1 MSAKKSSDSASLFD
15 QGTTKV
21 EESPRTFKLGRFVE
35 NPDNPQ
41 TVTDAAFERL
51 VGKLKRVPSGLTAK
65 RIAYVTDHEAGE
77 FVVLSGNKRIR
88 ALKRI
93 LGEEYEAPAEWFQDV
108 TEMSADERREFI
120 VTENVV
126 EGDWVASMLLALM
139 PKEELAKLMDD
150 TDVSAIL
157 ADLPAVQ
164 KIAENQEIDGDEFAD
179 TMELK
184 FKLTV
189 EDREKAVAVLASINP
204 DDQAAAFM
212 ELVGG
217 ASK

>member
-1 MSAKKSSDSASLFD
+1 MGKK
-15 QGTTKV
+15 TKV

-164 KIAENQEIDGDEFAD
+164 KIAENQEIDGEEFAD

-184 FKLTV
+184 LKLTV

>member
-1 MSAKKSSDSASLFD
+1 MGKK
-15 QGTTKV
+15 TKV

-77 FVVLSGNKRIR
+77 FVVISGNKRIR
-88 ALKRI
+88 ALKRM

-184 FKLTV
+184 LKLTV

>member
-1 MSAKKSSDSASLFD
+1 MGKK
-15 QGTTKV
+15 TKV

-157 ADLPAVQ
+157 ADFPAVQ
-164 KIAENQEIDGDEFAD
+164 KIAENQEIDGEEFAD

-184 FKLTV
+184 LKLTV
-189 EDREKAVAVLASINP
+189 EDREKAVKVLASINP

>member
-1 MSAKKSSDSASLFD
+1 MGKK
-15 QGTTKV
+15 TKV

-179 TMELK
+179 TIELK

>member
-15 QGTTKV
+15 QGTAKV
-21 EESPRTFKLGRFVE
+21 KESPRTFKLGRFVE

-184 FKLTV
+184 LKLTV

>member
-1 MSAKKSSDSASLFD
+1 MGKK
-15 QGTTKV
+15 TKV

-184 FKLTV
+184 LKLTV

>member
-1 MSAKKSSDSASLFD
+1 MGKK
-15 QGTTKV
+15 TKV

-184 FKLTV
+184 LKLTV
-189 EDREKAVAVLASINP
+189 EDREKAVKVLASINP

>member
-1 MSAKKSSDSASLFD
+1 MGKK
-15 QGTTKV
+15 TKV

-88 ALKRI
+88 ALKRM

-164 KIAENQEIDGDEFAD
+164 KIAENQEIDGEEFAD

-184 FKLTV
+184 LKLTV

>member
-1 MSAKKSSDSASLFD
+1 MSAKKSADGASLFD
-15 QGTTKV
+15 QGTAKV

-51 VGKLKRVPSGLTAK
+51 VGKLKRVPKGLTAR

-77 FVVLSGNKRIR
+77 FVVISGNKRIR
-88 ALKRI
+88 ALKRM

-150 TDVSAIL
+150 TDVTAIL

-164 KIAENQEIDGDEFAD
+164 QIAENQEIDGDEFAD

-204 DDQAAAFM
+204 EDQAAAFM

>member
-1 MSAKKSSDSASLFD
+1 MGKK
-15 QGTTKV
+15 TKV

-51 VGKLKRVPSGLTAK
+51 VGKLKRVPKGLTAR
-65 RIAYVTDHEAGE
+65 RIAYVTDHAAGE
-77 FVVLSGNKRIR
+77 FVVISGNKRIR
-88 ALKRI
+88 ALKRM

-150 TDVSAIL
+150 TDVTAIL

-164 KIAENQEIDGDEFAD
+164 QIAENQEIDGDEFAD

-184 FKLTV
+184 LKLTV

-204 DDQAAAFM
+204 DDQAEAFM

>member
-1 MSAKKSSDSASLFD
+1 MGKK
-15 QGTTKV
+15 TKV

-51 VGKLKRVPSGLTAK
+51 VGKLKRVPKGLTAR

-77 FVVLSGNKRIR
+77 FVVISGNKRIR
-88 ALKRI
+88 ALKRM

-184 FKLTV
+184 LKLTV
-189 EDREKAVAVLASINP
+189 EDREKAVKVLASINP